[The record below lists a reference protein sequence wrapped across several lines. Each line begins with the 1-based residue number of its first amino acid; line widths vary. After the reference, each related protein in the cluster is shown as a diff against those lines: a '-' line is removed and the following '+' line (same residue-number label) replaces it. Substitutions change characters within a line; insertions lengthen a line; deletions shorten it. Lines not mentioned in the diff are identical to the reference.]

1 MRRGSWSP
9 CHDHPRGYQHRDF
22 KRSYPGDGKS
32 RRTHRALNGCTE
44 RGPRMDKQKV
54 RDRIA
59 EIGVVPV
66 VRASSPEQ
74 ALLAAEAV
82 CRGGIPIVEVTMTV
96 PGAVEVIREL
106 RKRSAPDVLIGA
118 GTVLEVEMARRC
130 LNAGAQFLVSPGV
143 GIAIVEVAARA
154 GAMLLAGALMPT
166 AMI

>member
-1 MRRGSWSP
+1 MRRRSWSA
-9 CHDHPRGYQHRDF
+9 CHDHPRGYQHGDF
-22 KRSYPGDGKS
+22 KRSYPGDGRS

-82 CRGGIPIVEVTMTV
+82 CRCGIPIVVVTMTV
-96 PGAVEVIREL
+96 PGAVDVIRVIRKRCASEVI
-106 RKRSAPDVLIGA
+106 
-118 GTVLEVEMARRC
+118 LESDMV
-130 LNAGAQFLVSPGV
+130 
-143 GIAIVEVAARA
+143 
-154 GAMLLAGALMPT
+154 T
-166 AMI
+166 TD

>member
-1 MRRGSWSP
+1 MRRRSWSAR
-9 CHDHPRGYQHRDF
+9 HDHPGGYQHGDF
-22 KRSYPGDGKS
+22 KRSYPGDGRS

-106 RKRSAPDVLIGA
+106 KKSSPSEVLSGS
-118 GTVLEVEMARRC
+118 GTVLD
-130 LNAGAQFLVSPGV
+130 
-143 GIAIVEVAARA
+143 IEVAVRGVKA
-154 GAMLLAGALMPT
+154 
-166 AMI
+166 

>member
-1 MRRGSWSP
+1 MRRRSWSA
-9 CHDHPRGYQHRDF
+9 CHDHPRGYQHGEF
-22 KRSYPGDGKS
+22 KRSYPGDGRS
-32 RRTHRALNGCTE
+32 RRAHRALNGCTE

-82 CRGGIPIVEVTMTV
+82 CHGGIPIVEITMTV

-106 RKRSAPDVLIGA
+106 VKSAGTDILIGA
-118 GTVLEVEMARRC
+118 GTVLNAADAQRC
-130 LNAGAQFLVSPGV
+130 LEAGAQFLVSPGFN
-143 GIAIVEVAARA
+143 EPTVA
-154 GAMLLAGALMPT
+154 LALREEILIM
-166 AMI
+166 